1 MGARKGGI
9 APPATVNRPAR
20 ATAEFSLDVR
30 LFRLSPELQPYF
42 TALYCFDID
51 CPDGQIIKDC
61 LHPEWAAMRF
71 TVGKPPVASIGAGPM
86 SRQAQFVVS
95 GPTCQSIRFGL
106 STARIW
112 GLGVQPAGWA
122 KFVSGCARDFAD
134 RTVDGSA
141 DPAFALFAPLLDLV
155 HQPRTS
161 AEDTAAAINSFLM
174 RHANRAVVGEE
185 QIRACHAALL
195 DPEIANVGQLAER
208 LGLKS
213 RTLERLCGRYFGFP
227 PKMLLRRQR
236 FLRSLAR
243 FMLEPRRSWSE
254 AMDGQYYDQ
263 AQFVRDFR
271 SFMAM
276 TPSEYALAPH
286 PILDRIIE
294 QRMADQGAAPETD
307 KPTILRYAGG
317 DEGS

>member
-1 MGARKGGI
+1 MSPTEVDRSI
-9 APPATVNRPAR
+9 AVGTD
-20 ATAEFSLDVR
+20 FSLDVR

-71 TVGKPPVASIGAGPM
+71 SVGKPPMAAIGPGPM

-122 KFVSGCARDFAD
+122 KFIAGSARDFAD
-134 RTVDGSA
+134 RTVDGVA
-141 DPAFALFAPLLDLV
+141 DRAFALFAPLLDLV
-155 HQPRTS
+155 HQPHS
-161 AEDTAAAINSFLM
+161 DAEATAGAINSFLM
-174 RHANRAVVGEE
+174 PHANRIIVGEE
-185 QIRACHAALL
+185 QILACHAALL
-195 DPEIANVGQLAER
+195 DPEIANVGDLGER
-208 LGLKS
+208 LGMKP

-243 FMLEPRRSWSE
+243 FMLEPRRNWSE

-276 TPSEYALAPH
+276 TPSEYALGPH

-294 QRMADQGAAPETD
+294 QRMADQGAAPQTD
-307 KPTILRYAGG
+307 KPTILRYADDGKR
-317 DEGS
+317 SR

>member
-1 MGARKGGI
+1 
-9 APPATVNRPAR
+9 VNTDFA
-20 ATAEFSLDVR
+20 LDVR
-30 LFRLSPELQPYF
+30 LFWLSPALQPYF

-51 CPDGQIIKDC
+51 CRDGPIIKDC

-71 TVGKPPVASIGAGPM
+71 TVGTPPLAMIGPGPM
-86 SRQAQFVVS
+86 SRVAPFVVS
-95 GPTCQSIRFGL
+95 GPTCTSIRFGL
-106 STARIW
+106 KTSRIW
-112 GLGVQPAGWA
+112 GLGLQPAGWA
-122 KFVSGCARDFAD
+122 KFVSGSARSFAD

-155 HQPRTS
+155 HQPFDS
-161 AEDTAAAINSFLM
+161 AEDTAAAINGFLM
-174 RHANRAVVGEE
+174 AHANRAVVGEE

-195 DPEIANVGQLAER
+195 DPEIANVGALAER
-208 LGLKS
+208 LGLQS

-243 FMLEPRRSWSE
+243 FVLEPNRNWSE

-276 TPSEYALAPH
+276 TPSEYALSPH
-286 PILDRIIE
+286 PILDRIMA
-294 QRMADQGAAPETD
+294 QRMADQGAAPQTD
-307 KPTILRYAGG
+307 KPTILRYAEGG
-317 DEGS
+317 EAG